1 MRQSG
6 VFFYPHVP
14 VHYLRTLV
22 STITLVVMTFALN
35 ASGIAAPAAG
45 SNAVQAIQCPLKA
58 IKAAV
63 TLAAV
68 AAVAELRVLKA
79 MCPGEV

>member
-1 MRQSG
+1 
-6 VFFYPHVP
+6 
-14 VHYLRTLV
+14 
-22 STITLVVMTFALN
+22 MTFALN

-58 IKAAV
+58 IKAPV
-63 TLAAV
+63 TL

>member
-1 MRQSG
+1 
-6 VFFYPHVP
+6 
-14 VHYLRTLV
+14 
-22 STITLVVMTFALN
+22 MTFALN
-35 ASGIAAPAAG
+35 TSGIAAPAAG

-58 IKAAV
+58 IKAPVA
-63 TLAAV
+63 LATV

>member
-1 MRQSG
+1 
-6 VFFYPHVP
+6 
-14 VHYLRTLV
+14 
-22 STITLVVMTFALN
+22 MTFALN
-35 ASGIAAPAAG
+35 ASGIAVPAAG

-58 IKAAV
+58 IKAPV

>member
-1 MRQSG
+1 M
-6 VFFYPHVP
+6 
-14 VHYLRTLV
+14 VHDLHTLV
-22 STITLVVMTFALN
+22 SAITLIVMTFALN
-35 ASGIAAPAAG
+35 TSGIAAPAAG

-58 IKAAV
+58 IKAPVA
-63 TLAAV
+63 LATV